1 MIQLIYGPKGSG
13 KTKRLISMANAELD
27 QTSGNVVFID
37 DDKRYM
43 YDVKPQVR
51 FVNVKEYAIDS
62 EDKLYGFISGLMA
75 GNFDIAAFYLDA
87 FMHITKGGVEKLE
100 SFVKKVQGLPGADA
114 IKFVINVSANPEEA
128 PDSLKGYII

>member
-62 EDKLYGFISGLMA
+62 EDKLFGFICGLMA
-75 GNFDIAAFYLDA
+75 GNFDIDAFYLDA
-87 FMHITKGGVEKLE
+87 FMHITKAGVEELE
-100 SFVKKVQGLPGADA
+100 EFVKKIQQLPVADGM
-114 IKFVINVSANPEEA
+114 KFVINVSAVPEQA
-128 PDSLKGYII
+128 PEYLKQFIV